1 MQEVWLTV
9 YSLLKIRSFHI
20 DVGLWLSFLRFFL
33 FLRSFSFLKKSY
45 PHLFTPVIDL
55 HHSEISYTVQCDFI
69 LSEALA
75 YAHVDWDIGA
85 SPGCYVVPCCNYRIL
100 SGVACQRKASACC
113 LTGRLSVPSFFL
125 SLLRYAAS
133 VRFGHSIRRS
143 IHWFHCSL
151 RAGEPEISHQQLQ
164 TTRKR

>member
-1 MQEVWLTV
+1 MKFFYVFKT
-9 YSLLKIRSFHI
+9 
-20 DVGLWLSFLRFFL
+20 FFL
-33 FLRSFSFLKKSY
+33 FLRSFSFFKKSY

-113 LTGRLSVPSFFL
+113 LTGRLSVPSFFSIFTQVRGQRTFRSFYPTVDTL
-125 SLLRYAAS
+125 VSLFTACR
-133 VRFGHSIRRS
+133 
-143 IHWFHCSL
+143 
-151 RAGEPEISHQQLQ
+151 
-164 TTRKR
+164 